1 MINIISVLS
10 SVKELIISIFAPA
23 TSKPR
28 PVYVPVK
35 QVNKHPFIKN

>member
-1 MINIISVLS
+1 MRNVISVLS

-23 TSKPR
+23 TSKPS

-35 QVNKHPFIKN
+35 QVNKHPFIKS